1 MPHIFVFLRKSRVF
15 SLYPSGKA
23 QKCGEVKAIFCVQS
37 VDSER
42 LFMYNNGKLLLWEKC
57 VIW

>member
-23 QKCGEVKAIFCVQS
+23 QKFGEVKAIFCVQS

-42 LFMYNNGKLLLWEKC
+42 LFMYNIWKYK
-57 VIW
+57 VIAGEI

>member
-23 QKCGEVKAIFCVQS
+23 QKCGEVKAIFCIQS

-42 LFMYNNGKLLLWEKC
+42 LFMYN
-57 VIW
+57 IWKYKVNAGEI